1 VTSLAEICAGAF
13 EHGLATAAKRA
24 ASPSTATL
32 GGTFAAPAPYVR
44 CSVLLDGT
52 LEGETVIVLPVAQA
66 EVLARGLYDGLAE
79 GEGLSD
85 ALVREFA
92 GELAVAAV
100 AALVERA
107 GAGAEHGAAQT
118 RLLADGDPL
127 PVANDGGATVHV
139 VFAGDEPVEL
149 FQLVPAGLAAL
160 LAGPVGAVERDPC
173 HEAVE
178 RAAQI
183 TADAAQSVLS
193 MLMGKPT
200 TASAPVIEDDP
211 PDPLGTITYPMV
223 AIEVSYAAG
232 VKGRNLFALTPDQVA
247 RMAAAMIG
255 SDAIGDG
262 TSELELSAASEAM
275 NQLMG
280 SATRTMADVLAMDI
294 DIEPPRCQVIDSPD
308 AARELFGEWAYI
320 ARFQLENEDVTA
332 DVVQLVALDFAEH
345 MREAFERADAAHAV
359 LADAVAATAPPS
371 FDPLPHPTPDPSE
384 VVARVFHGGL
394 LRGTTVRVSAEL
406 GRTRLPIRQVANMP
420 AGTVVP
426 LDRDPFEPI
435 DILANGEPFAQ
446 AKLMLVDG
454 EYAVQ
459 IVSLTPSKQAAA
471 RERPHHGGTS
481 IWHE

>member
-1 VTSLAEICAGAF
+1 VIL
-13 EHGLATAAKRA
+13 L
-24 ASPSTATL
+24 
-32 GGTFAAPAPYVR
+32 PA
-44 CSVLLDGT
+44 
-52 LEGETVIVLPVAQA
+52 AQA
-66 EVLARGLYDGLAE
+66 EALARGQYDGLAE
-79 GEGLSD
+79 GEDLSE

-118 RLLADGDPL
+118 RMLADGDPL
-127 PVANDGGATVHV
+127 PEPAEGGVLVHV
-139 VFAGDEPVEL
+139 VFAGDQPVEL
-149 FQLVPAGLAAL
+149 LQLVPAGLAAL
-160 LAGPVGAVERDPC
+160 LAGPAGEPVRDPC

-193 MLMGKPT
+193 ILMGKPT

-255 SDAIGDG
+255 TDAIGDG

-320 ARFQLENEDVTA
+320 ARFQLENEDVSA
-332 DVVQLVALDFAEH
+332 DVVQLVAIDFAEH
-345 MREAFERADAAHAV
+345 MRDAFARADTAHAV
-359 LADAVAATAPPS
+359 LADAVPATAVPRTQPV
-371 FDPLPHPTPDPSE
+371 PDPSE
-384 VVARVFHGGL
+384 IVARVFHGGL

-406 GRTRLPIRQVANMP
+406 GRNRLPIRQVANMP
-420 AGTVVP
+420 TGTVVP
-426 LDRDPFEPI
+426 LDREPGEPI

-446 AKLMLVDG
+446 GKLMLVDG